1 MFLFQPRQLVLQKS
15 SGIGMDVL
23 SKRKLKD
30 LCALC
35 HNALLEYQK
44 VSQKAWP
51 VLEQFA
57 NRRAALLEIN
67 CKQDKLAEMST
78 EDEWS
83 FEYLRSC
90 IDKLA
95 ALIQQLSTIN
105 AYMNGLSELVSTR
118 SEADSNEMALKEL
131 GKVVDT
137 VEDVLSSLKQDFE
150 CKRAIV
156 SEIGVTDSKDLVVT
170 YLAMWL
176 HEPCIPDSSLFYP
189 ILLLRNMA
197 STKT

>member
-1 MFLFQPRQLVLQKS
+1 
-15 SGIGMDVL
+15 MDAQ

-57 NRRAALLEIN
+57 NKRAALLEIN
-67 CKQDKLAEMST
+67 CKQDKLSEMSM
-78 EDEWS
+78 EDERS
-83 FEYLRSC
+83 FEHLRSS

-95 ALIQQLSTIN
+95 ALIQQLSTISI
-105 AYMNGLSELVSTR
+105 YLNGLIELVS
-118 SEADSNEMALKEL
+118 AQNETDCNDKAFKEL
-131 GKVVDT
+131 GNVHDT

-156 SEIGVTDSKDLVVT
+156 SEIGITDSKDLVVT

-176 HEPCIPDSSLFYP
+176 HEPCIPDSSFSYP
-189 ILLLRNMA
+189 ILLLRSMA
-197 STKT
+197 SIKI